1 MVEHVP
7 ILADFML
14 NIKDTTQKVGFPDDH
29 AELFVCSTLR
39 SPKHG

>member
-7 ILADFML
+7 ILADFMS
-14 NIKDTTQKVGFPDDH
+14 NIKDKTQKDGCHCDH